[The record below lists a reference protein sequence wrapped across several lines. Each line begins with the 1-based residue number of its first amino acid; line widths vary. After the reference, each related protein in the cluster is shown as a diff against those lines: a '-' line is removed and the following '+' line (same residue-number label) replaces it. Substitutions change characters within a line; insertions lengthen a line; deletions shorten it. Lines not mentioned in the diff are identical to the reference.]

1 MNTAP
6 RGKGGGDQAGEDG
19 ARPQRAADSRSS
31 GCGLR
36 TSRISV
42 TSPTGSTPLTE
53 PCSPVLC
60 EPLTETCHRPA
71 ERRSQGLCPRV
82 QKWFYEKFGEYVED
96 FRFQPEESAVETEEP
111 LSARRWGPGGG
122 LRAVGYSRTTQGPPV
137 PGSQPCRREGPPWGG
152 HAAVFPNPC
161 GHAQACDRPHVGM
174 VGTCPQAR
182 PG

>member
-1 MNTAP
+1 MAPALGTASDKLGVGVWNP
-6 RGKGGGDQAGEDG
+6 GD
-19 ARPQRAADSRSS
+19 PQCLRSPS
-31 GCGLR
+31 WFCHGPAP
-36 TSRISV
+36 S
-42 TSPTGSTPLTE
+42 SPTGSTPLTE
-53 PCSPVLC
+53 PRSPVLC